1 MKDFNGVL
9 RKWYL
14 KNRRELPWRE
24 TSDPYLIWLSEI
36 MLQQTRVEQGLPYWV
51 SFTSTFPTISDLA
64 KAPEEQIMRMWQ
76 GLGYYSRAR
85 NLHAAAKQVATEHNG
100 RFPSNYKNIRT
111 LKGIGDYTAAAIA
124 SFSFNLPHAVVDGN
138 VYRFLSRFFGI
149 ETPIDSTEGKKIF
162 AELAEKLLDRKEPGL
177 HNQAIMEFGAMQC
190 KPANPYCEA
199 CPFAIECIALKNKQ
213 VNILPVKSKKT
224 KVRDRHFHFI
234 IIHDGTKTIVSKRVL
249 KDIWQGLYQF
259 PLIETEGKK
268 SLNPETAISFAKEVL
283 GNDNLALIK
292 KSSQIKHLLSHQTLH
307 CYFWWMSAENL
318 NKKKALAGYEV
329 ININHLDNIGMPQLI
344 VKYLSENNFI
354 E

>member
-9 RKWYL
+9 RNWYL
-14 KNRRELPWRE
+14 KNRRELPWRD
-24 TSDPYLIWLSEI
+24 TTDPYPIWLSEI

-51 SFTSTFPTISDLA
+51 RFTTTFPNITDLA

-85 NLHAAAKQVATEHNG
+85 NLHTAAKQVSTEFKG
-100 RFPSNYKNIRT
+100 KFPANYKDIRS

-138 VYRFLSRFFGI
+138 VYRFLSRLFGI

-162 AELAEKLLDRKEPGL
+162 AELAEKLLDKKEPGL

-190 KPANPYCEA
+190 KPSNPNCEA

-213 VNILPVKSKKT
+213 VNVLPVKSKKT

-259 PLIETEGKK
+259 PLIEIESKK
-268 SLNPETAISFAKEVL
+268 NLKPGEVVSFAKEVAGIEDL
-283 GNDNLALIK
+283 TLIK
-292 KSSQIKHLLSHQTLH
+292 KSAQIKHLLSHQTLH
-307 CYFWWMSAENL
+307 CYFWWIGYDKL
-318 NKKKALAGYEV
+318 NKKKASLGYEV
-329 ININHLDNIGMPQLI
+329 VNINHLDNIGMPQLI
-344 VKYLSENNFI
+344 VKYLSENEFI
-354 E
+354 D